1 MNKAVNSRLNLSR
14 SWERLSLLDRDWLY
28 CASTMVHAKLCA
40 IGLAHRRKCN
50 LEGNKE
56 LDTHAHDDES
66 DEALTKIVAIDFP
79 DLALAFLE

>member
-1 MNKAVNSRLNLSR
+1 MKKAVKRALKPLR
-14 SWERLSLLDRDWLY
+14 SWERRLSLGRDWLY

-50 LEGNKE
+50 SEENKE

-66 DEALTKIVAIDFP
+66 DEDDTASGGEENT
-79 DLALAFLE
+79 